1 MSRFDFENLAIFK
14 LVYTIT
20 EDRTVIQ
27 SGTVAVP
34 AIAAREEGRLHL
46 PYHLDF
52 PKKAGA
58 AYYLTLSY
66 QLKETTAYASA
77 GHELAT
83 AQFELPIATPG
94 IEIAPVGSLM
104 AKEIGPHLYIE
115 GPNFSINFDKV
126 KGALTNVTRDG
137 KIIA

>member
-20 EDRTVIQ
+20 EDQTVIQ

-34 AIAAREEGRLHL
+34 AIAARAEGRLHL

-94 IEIAPVGSLM
+94 IEITPVGSLM
-104 AKEIGPHLYIE
+104 AKEIYSFIH
-115 GPNFSINFDKV
+115 
-126 KGALTNVTRDG
+126 
-137 KIIA
+137 

>member
-1 MSRFDFENLAIFK
+1 MSRFDFENLAIFN

-20 EDRTVIQ
+20 EDQTVIQ
-27 SGTVAVP
+27 SGTVSVP
-34 AIAAREEGRLHL
+34 AIAARAEGRLHL

-83 AQFELPIATPG
+83 ARLNCQLQHQGLRSHQLA
-94 IEIAPVGSLM
+94 
-104 AKEIGPHLYIE
+104 
-115 GPNFSINFDKV
+115 
-126 KGALTNVTRDG
+126 R
-137 KIIA
+137 

>member
-1 MSRFDFENLAIFK
+1 MPDRTPSPSLYEYKKVIEPITTSAIDVLSGEFSLLSRFDFENLAIFK

-20 EDRTVIQ
+20 EDQTVIQ

-58 AYYLTLSY
+58 AYYLTLS
-66 QLKETTAYASA
+66 
-77 GHELAT
+77 
-83 AQFELPIATPG
+83 
-94 IEIAPVGSLM
+94 
-104 AKEIGPHLYIE
+104 
-115 GPNFSINFDKV
+115 
-126 KGALTNVTRDG
+126 
-137 KIIA
+137 